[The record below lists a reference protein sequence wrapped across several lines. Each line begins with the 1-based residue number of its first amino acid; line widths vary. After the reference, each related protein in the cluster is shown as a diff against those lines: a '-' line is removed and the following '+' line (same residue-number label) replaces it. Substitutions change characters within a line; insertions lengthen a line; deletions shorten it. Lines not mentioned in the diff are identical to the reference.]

1 MVKLRDILNEIGGVD
16 DTTTNAYPYRL
27 VGKLNKIKTDRQT
40 DELSIETRYTFKTS
54 DGEKYAVIIGTEVEV
69 DYTDDYDEIYV
80 PGSEISITFGTVDQ
94 VKSDEY
100 TATNKG
106 LKEALKVMATV
117 VEITKDYI
125 NKTGG
130 IKVIKFSAAGKDS
143 DNRHKKHKIYNA
155 YVKKHFPNAVVDAN
169 EYGGTKVTLK

>member
-1 MVKLRDILNEIGGVD
+1 MVKLRDILKEIGGVD
-16 DTTTNAYPYRL
+16 DTATNTYPYKL
-27 VGKLNKIKTDRQT
+27 VGKLNKVNTDRET

-54 DGEKYAVIIGTEVEV
+54 DGERYAVIIATEVEV

-100 TATNKG
+100 TVTNKG

-117 VEITKDYI
+117 VEITKDYMS
-125 NKTGG
+125 KTGG
-130 IKVIKFSAAGKDS
+130 INTIKFSAAGKDS

-155 YVKKHFPNAVVDAN
+155 YVKKHFSNAVVDAN
-169 EYGGTKVTLK
+169 EYGSTKVTLK

>member
-1 MVKLRDILNEIGGVD
+1 MKLRDILNEIGGVD
-16 DTTTNAYPYRL
+16 DTSTNTYPYRL
-27 VGKLNKIKTDRQT
+27 VGKLNKINTDRET

-54 DGEKYAVIIGTEVEV
+54 DGERYAVIIATDVEI
-69 DYTDDYDEIYV
+69 DYDDGDEIYV
-80 PGSEISITFGTVDQ
+80 PGSEISITFGTADQ

-100 TATNKG
+100 TVTNKG

-117 VEITKDYI
+117 VEITKDYM

-130 IKVIKFSAAGKDS
+130 IKIIKFSAAGKDS

-155 YVKKHFPNAVVDAN
+155 YVKKQFPNAVVDAN
-169 EYGGTKVTLK
+169 EYGGTKVTLT

>member
-1 MVKLRDILNEIGGVD
+1 MMKLRDILKEIGGVD
-16 DTTTNAYPYRL
+16 DTSTNAYPYKL
-27 VGKLNKIKTDRQT
+27 VGKLNKVNTDSET

-54 DGEKYAVIIGTEVEV
+54 DGERYAVIIATEVEV

-117 VEITKDYI
+117 VEITKNYM

-130 IKVIKFSAAGKDS
+130 IDTVKFSTAGS
-143 DNRHKKHKIYNA
+143 
-155 YVKKHFPNAVVDAN
+155 
-169 EYGGTKVTLK
+169 